1 MKNSIKTRAEQLLL
15 PPNIRN
21 DETFSAE
28 FLNKIKALGT
38 PTDGEIFLQEQ
49 RIDFK
54 HQSITA
60 YCLTDSQLGEI

>member
-15 PPNIRN
+15 PPNIQ
-21 DETFSAE
+21 TFSVE
-28 FLNKIKALGT
+28 FLNEIKALGT

-60 YCLTDSQLGEI
+60 YCLTDSQFGEI